1 MSLFIS
7 GVVCISLQGRVRL
20 KCNTGLNLHYF
31 LYPTPTPGRFWDP
44 QNFKSVTLGAQGSPI
59 TKMVSVGGRLWCGC
73 QNRVLVLSPDT
84 LQLEVVGQE
93 GDSKG
98 SEFLTFG

>member
-1 MSLFIS
+1 MEYSCLLPGEI
-7 GVVCISLQGRVRL
+7 RL
-20 KCNTGLNLHYF
+20 KFSTILNFVFSLP
-31 LYPTPTPGRFWDP
+31 YPIPGRFWDP

-84 LQLEVVGQE
+84 LQQEVAWRGE
-93 GDSKG
+93 GDRIG
-98 SEFLTFG
+98 DLG